1 MKGSFG
7 WIVVSIIF
15 HFFPLPFFSFKVIM
29 KGSKPPPSAPP
40 PESLFEKLLIPPRL
54 NMGGK
59 LSGHTTSLIFYLF
72 FSLSFSYRFLILFCY
87 FSYISFF
94 LSFAICFFLCFSD
107 PFLIFSKK
115 ILIFS
120 HLLPFVFSFFLSLF
134 PPTTNCL
141 HSDVHKDPLISLPAA
156 NTPFCLFDQNLNFDQ
171 RQIREQSNY
180 CL

>member
-15 HFFPLPFFSFKVIM
+15 PFFPLPFFSFKVIM

-59 LSGHTTSLIFYLF
+59 LSGHTTSLIFCLF
-72 FSLSFSYRFLILFCY
+72 FSLSFSYLFLIPFC
-87 FSYISFF
+87 F
-94 LSFAICFFLCFSD
+94 LSFSYF
-107 PFLIFSKK
+107 
-115 ILIFS
+115 
-120 HLLPFVFSFFLSLF
+120 LPFVIVSSSYLYS
-134 PPTTNCL
+134 PPTTICL